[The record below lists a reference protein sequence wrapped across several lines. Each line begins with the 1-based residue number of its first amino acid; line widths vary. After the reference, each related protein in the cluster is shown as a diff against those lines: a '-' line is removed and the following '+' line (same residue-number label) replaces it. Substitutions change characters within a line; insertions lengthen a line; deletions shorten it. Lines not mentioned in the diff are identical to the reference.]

1 MEPIKLTHLTKID
14 PNSVTVSGF
23 SGGGFFA
30 SHIHVIYSNLIKGA
44 GVISGGPFSYFI
56 ERQ

>member
-1 MEPIKLTHLTKID
+1 MDIKKLPYLRKID
-14 PNSVTVSGF
+14 PKSVTVSGF

-30 SHIHVIYSNLIKGA
+30 SNVHVIYSNLIKGA

-56 ERQ
+56 ER

>member
-1 MEPIKLTHLTKID
+1 MDIKKLPYLRKID
-14 PNSVTVSGF
+14 PKSVTVSGF

-30 SHIHVIYSNLIKGA
+30 SNVHVIYSNLIRGA

-56 ERQ
+56 ER